1 MTSFLCQFPNNCYI
15 FSRIFPKPI
24 PMARYSKETTAALKR
39 VLMCRRDK
47 GYRFNEGDMPE
58 LMEKTGLSRA
68 EIVQWA
74 VIVRNY
80 YDSPEAMEKYF
91 EKNGTVSGIQHLLET
106 SLG

>member
-1 MTSFLCQFPNNCYI
+1 
-15 FSRIFPKPI
+15 
-24 PMARYSKETTAALKR
+24 MARYSKETTAALKR

-47 GYRFNEGDMPE
+47 GYRFNQGDMPE

-80 YDSPEAMEKYF
+80 YDSPEAMEKFF
-91 EKNGTVSGIQHLLET
+91 EKNGTVSGIQHLLVT
-106 SLG
+106 SLGQKTKNLETWIGPCVPNYTR